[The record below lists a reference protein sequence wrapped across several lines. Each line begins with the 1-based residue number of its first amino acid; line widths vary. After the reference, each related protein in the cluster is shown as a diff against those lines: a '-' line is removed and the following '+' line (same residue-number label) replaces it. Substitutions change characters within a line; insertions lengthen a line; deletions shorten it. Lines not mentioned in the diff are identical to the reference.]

1 MRALI
6 LFLAFTSART
16 ASGESLSITASGP
29 VNPMVLRADS
39 FKHYVHG
46 FNAQDQELYPQAIP
60 NAEAWSFLVG
70 NIPLFEC
77 PDQDLERTYYFRWW
91 TYRKHIRA
99 TPAGFVITEFLP
111 PVPWAGKYNTIDCA
125 AGHHLYEGRWLHDSK
140 YLDDYSAFWFRN
152 GGDPQRY
159 SFWAADAIY
168 HRFLVAGDKTGA
180 LHLLPDLI
188 RNFERWEKG
197 WRDPN
202 GLFWQEDGRD
212 GMEVSIGGS
221 GYRATINS
229 YMYGDAIAISHLAEM
244 AGQTDIA
251 AQFRA
256 KAASLKQLVQE
267 KLWDKQAQF
276 FKVLSRTGES
286 RLSDARELH
295 GFSPWYFDLPDAD
308 YSVAWKQ
315 VMDPKG
321 FYAPLGLTTAEQRH
335 PQFALSYQGHE
346 CQWNG
351 PSWPYATAVTLT
363 AMANLLNDYHQNAV
377 NSADYFE
384 LLKIY
389 AKSQQRK
396 REDGAVLPWI
406 DENLNPNTG
415 DWIARTRL
423 MAWDHGTWAKDKGG
437 AERGKDYNHSTFCDL
452 IISGLVG
459 LRPRADNT
467 VEVNPLIPAGRWDYF
482 CLDNVLYHGRT
493 LTILFDQTGTRY
505 QRGAGLRVLA
515 DGREI
520 AASKTLERITGQ
532 LPPLWTNP
540 PSGQNSQ
547 TAGGWVKYAGN
558 PVLGGKLGTCFD
570 ISVLKAGNVFRMWFS
585 WRPKASV
592 ALVESKD
599 GIHWSEPVIVLA
611 PNKNTSWE
619 EDINR
624 PVVIKKTDG
633 YHMWYTGQAKE
644 HSSIGYATSSDGRT
658 WKRASEKPVLAPE
671 QKWEGQALM
680 CPDVLWDDE
689 ARQFRMWYSGGEQFE
704 PNAIGHATSPDGLRW
719 TRQAGNPI
727 LIPSQDAA
735 WEQERVT
742 ACHVVRQDGWY
753 VMFYI
758 GFKDVNHAQI
768 GVARSKD
775 GLTHWE
781 RHLANPIIRVGT
793 AQDWDYDAVY
803 KPYAILDGNR
813 WILWYN
819 GRRGSVEQIGLA
831 AHEGAD
837 LGFGK

>member
-1 MRALI
+1 M
-6 LFLAFTSART
+6 T
-16 ASGESLSITASGP
+16 
-29 VNPMVLRADS
+29 
-39 FKHYVHG
+39 
-46 FNAQDQELYPQAIP
+46 
-60 NAEAWSFLVG
+60 
-70 NIPLFEC
+70 
-77 PDQDLERTYYFRWW
+77 
-91 TYRKHIRA
+91 
-99 TPAGFVITEFLP
+99 
-111 PVPWAGKYNTIDCA
+111 
-125 AGHHLYEGRWLHDSK
+125 
-140 YLDDYSAFWFRN
+140 
-152 GGDPQRY
+152 
-159 SFWAADAIY
+159 
-168 HRFLVAGDKTGA
+168 GDKAGA
-180 LHLLPDLI
+180 IQLLPDLI
-188 RNFERWEKG
+188 RNYERWEKG

-229 YMYGDAIAISHLAEM
+229 YMYGDAIAISHLADM
-244 AGQTDIA
+244 AGQTDVA
-251 AQFRA
+251 VQFPA

-321 FYAPLGLTTAEQRH
+321 FYAPFGLTTAEQRH

-351 PSWPYATAVTLT
+351 PRWPYATAVTLT
-363 AMANLLNDYHQNAV
+363 ALANLLNDYHQTAV
-377 NSADYFE
+377 GATDYFE

-423 MAWDHGTWAKDKGG
+423 MTWDHGTWAKDKGG
-437 AERGKDYNHSTFCDL
+437 VERGKDYNHSTFCDL

-459 LRPRADNT
+459 LRPRADDT

-493 LTILFDQTGTRY
+493 LTILFDRNGTRY
-505 QRGAGLRVLA
+505 QLGAGLRVLV

-520 AASKTLERITGQ
+520 AASKTLERVTGQ
-532 LPPLWTNP
+532 LPPLGAKSG
-540 PSGQNSQ
+540 SGQNSQ
-547 TAGGWVKYAGN
+547 TTGGWMKYTGN

-570 ISVLKAGNVFRMWFS
+570 ISVLKEGDVFRMWFS

-624 PVVIKKTDG
+624 PVVIKKADG
-633 YHMWYTGQAKE
+633 YHSGT
-644 HSSIGYATSSDGRT
+644 
-658 WKRASEKPVLAPE
+658 P
-671 QKWEGQALM
+671 
-680 CPDVLWDDE
+680 
-689 ARQFRMWYSGGEQFE
+689 ARQRNIRPLAMPPARMAELGNVPASN
-704 PNAIGHATSPDGLRW
+704 PCLR
-719 TRQAGNPI
+719 
-727 LIPSQDAA
+727 PS
-735 WEQERVT
+735 R
-742 ACHVVRQDGWY
+742 
-753 VMFYI
+753 
-758 GFKDVNHAQI
+758 
-768 GVARSKD
+768 
-775 GLTHWE
+775 
-781 RHLANPIIRVGT
+781 
-793 AQDWDYDAVY
+793 
-803 KPYAILDGNR
+803 
-813 WILWYN
+813 N
-819 GRRGSVEQIGLA
+819 GRGR
-831 AHEGAD
+831 H
-837 LGFGK
+837 